1 MNLKVTGVR
10 ERMNALDGFARGY
23 QTAVRKELI
32 NYGQKMTREAR
43 GNHEFTPRSGSLD
56 RSIDADVPMDRMSMD
71 FGIVG
76 GLSDVTHKGRTV
88 SYGVFQHEGTYSGYR
103 KSKAAKSYQPSTP
116 KTGFGIL
123 ADHFIVRAW
132 DNNIKEMVTELRR
145 TVVNLAKRAT
155 GEK

>member
-10 ERMNALDGFARGY
+10 EKIDALDNFARGY

-43 GNHEFTPRSGSLD
+43 GDHEFTPRSGSLD

-71 FGIVG
+71 FGIIG
-76 GLSDVTHKGRTV
+76 GLSEVTHERENV
-88 SYGVFQHEGTYSGYR
+88 SYGVFLHEGTYSGYR
-103 KSKAAKSYQPSTP
+103 KSKAAKRYQPSTP
-116 KTGFGIL
+116 KTGYGIL

-132 DNNIKEMVTELRR
+132 DNNIKEMVAKLRR
-145 TVVNLAKRAT
+145 TVVNLAKRAA